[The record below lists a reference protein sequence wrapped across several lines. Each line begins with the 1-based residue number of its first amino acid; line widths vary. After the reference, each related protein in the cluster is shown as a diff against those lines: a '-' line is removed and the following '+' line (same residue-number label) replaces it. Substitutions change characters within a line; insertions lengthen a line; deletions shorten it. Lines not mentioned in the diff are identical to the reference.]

1 MVRLILLLLSE
12 ERVNILWFNP
22 QGEGSGEPAPELVR
36 VGGVG
41 GVGGREEEGRE
52 AAHCRRE
59 GRRIKEGEAEK
70 GWKGMK
76 RISVCIIRSGNF
88 LVVKIK

>member
-1 MVRLILLLLSE
+1 MVRLIVLLLLSE

-36 VGGVG
+36 VGG
-41 GVGGREEEGRE
+41 REEEGRK

-59 GRRIKEGEAEK
+59 GG
-70 GWKGMK
+70 
-76 RISVCIIRSGNF
+76 
-88 LVVKIK
+88 